1 MKIKTE
7 MRMTKQL
14 PKIGIHQIND
24 QAGAMPRRSCFFVRR
39 PFGNYLIYPR
49 HLDDIPNDFF
59 QHYGGVYKQIDTDF
73 IESRQAEIMFE
84 RYGASF
90 LSPTEGFH
98 QKIRREKFPCE
109 FVDTDLEI
117 KPFGIAIKQE
127 VEEIFFL
134 HPSMEMKGD
143 KFAFFQSRVDT
154 PYEQDDFFDY
164 LGGKEFDRIFAS
176 AY

>member
-1 MKIKTE
+1 ME
-7 MRMTKQL
+7 KQF

-24 QAGAMPRRSCFFVRR
+24 KLGALARRSSFFVRR
-39 PFGNYLIYPR
+39 PFGNYLLFSR
-49 HLDDIPNDFF
+49 HLKSIPNDFL

-73 IESRQAEIMFE
+73 IESRNAELLFE
-84 RYGASF
+84 RYGASY
-90 LSPTEGFH
+90 LSPAEGFH

-127 VEEIFFL
+127 VEEVFFL
-134 HPSMEMKGD
+134 HPSLEMKGE
-143 KFAFFQSRVDT
+143 KFAFFESRMDS
-154 PYEQDDFFDY
+154 PYEQDDFFNY
-164 LGGKEFDRIFAS
+164 LDDKQFDRIFAS